1 MRTLALA
8 LLAIVATGAAPQA
21 AAQAAAQGPAA
32 ARPAAPARAVASTPI
47 PAKWQPGRHYRLL
60 NPSVPTNVAPGKVEV
75 VEVFWYGCGACYMLD
90 PYLESW
96 KKTKPAGA
104 ELVRLPV
111 TWNDGAKR
119 HAKLFYALQALKQ
132 DGRLH
137 TKIFDTIHRGGNGL
151 IARDDAGTLAL
162 QRDWAKANGVDPT
175 AFTNAWNSMSVDVK
189 LRQAEDLVRR
199 YRVEGTPAMI
209 INGKYFTDVTSAGGV
224 PQMLELI
231 NALVA
236 SETRR

>member
-1 MRTLALA
+1 MIARALRNASALIAVVALA
-8 LLAIVATGAAPQA
+8 FAAPQA
-21 AAQAAAQGPAA
+21 AAQGATA
-32 ARPAAPARAVASTPI
+32 ARPAAAPAANPL
-47 PAKWQPGRHYRLL
+47 AKWQAGRHYRVIS
-60 NPSVPTNVAPGKVEV
+60 PAVPTSVATGKVEV

-96 KKTKPAGA
+96 KKTKPAAA

-175 AFTNAWNSMSVDVK
+175 AFTSAWNSMSVDVK

>member
-32 ARPAAPARAVASTPI
+32 ARPAAPARAT
-47 PAKWQPGRHYRLL
+47 
-60 NPSVPTNVAPGKVEV
+60 TGKVEV

-96 KKTKPAGA
+96 KKTKPAAA

-175 AFTNAWNSMSVDVK
+175 AFTSAWNSMSVDVK

>member
-8 LLAIVATGAAPQA
+8 LLGMIAIGATPHAL
-21 AAQAAAQGPAA
+21 AQGTPA
-32 ARPAAPARAVASTPI
+32 ARPAAAPPASTPI
-47 PAKWQPGRHYRLL
+47 PAKWQAGRHYRLL
-60 NPSVPTNVAPGKVEV
+60 NPSAPTTIAPGKVEV

-96 KKTKPAGA
+96 KKTKPAAA
-104 ELVRLPV
+104 ELVRVPV

-137 TKIFDTIHRGGNGL
+137 TKVFDSIHRGGNGL

-189 LRQAEDLVRR
+189 LRQADDLVRR

-209 INGKYFTDVTSAGGV
+209 INGKYFTDTTSAGGV

>member
-8 LLAIVATGAAPQA
+8 LLAIIATGAAPQA

-32 ARPAAPARAVASTPI
+32 ARPAAPARAATSTPI
-47 PAKWQPGRHYRLL
+47 PAKWQAGRHYRLL

-96 KKTKPAGA
+96 KKTKPAAA

-175 AFTNAWNSMSVDVK
+175 AFTSAWNSMSVDVK

-209 INGKYFTDVTSAGGV
+209 INGKYFTDTTSAGGV
-224 PQMLELI
+224 PEMLELI

>member
-8 LLAIVATGAAPQA
+8 LLTVVGFGAAPQA
-21 AAQAAAQGPAA
+21 LAQGTPA
-32 ARPAAPARAVASTPI
+32 ARPAAAPAASTPI
-47 PAKWQPGRHYRLL
+47 PAKWQAGRHYRLL

-96 KKTKPAGA
+96 KKTKPAAA

-137 TKIFDTIHRGGNGL
+137 TKVFDSIHRGGNGL
-151 IARDDAGTLAL
+151 IARDDAATLAL
-162 QRDWAKANGVDPT
+162 QRDWVKANGVDPT
-175 AFTNAWNSMSVDVK
+175 AYTNAWNSMSVDVK
-189 LRQAEDLVRR
+189 LRRR
-199 YRVEGTPAMI
+199 CSNSSTP
-209 INGKYFTDVTSAGGV
+209 SS
-224 PQMLELI
+224 P
-231 NALVA
+231 
-236 SETRR
+236 RRPAAKTAARAPDPARQTVFARP

>member
-1 MRTLALA
+1 MRALALA
-8 LLAIVATGAAPQA
+8 LLAIVATSAAPP
-21 AAQAAAQGPAA
+21 AAAQGVTT
-32 ARPAAPARAVASTPI
+32 ARPAAPAARPAVSTPI
-47 PAKWQPGRHYRLL
+47 PAKWQAGRHYRLL
-60 NPSVPTNVAPGKVEV
+60 NPTVPTNVAPGQVEV

-96 KKTKPAGA
+96 KKTKPAAA

>member
-8 LLAIVATGAAPQA
+8 LLAIIATSTAPQA
-21 AAQAAAQGPAA
+21 AAQAAAPGPATTARTA
-32 ARPAAPARAVASTPI
+32 AGTPI
-47 PAKWQPGRHYRLL
+47 PAKWQAGRHYRLL

-96 KKTKPAGA
+96 KKTKPAAA

-111 TWNDGAKR
+111 TWNDVAKR

-151 IARDDAGTLAL
+151 ITRDDAGTLAL

-189 LRQAEDLVRR
+189 LRQADDLVRR

-209 INGKYFTDVTSAGGV
+209 INGKYFTDVNSAGGV

-236 SETRR
+236 AETRR

>member
-1 MRTLALA
+1 MRALALA

-32 ARPAAPARAVASTPI
+32 ARPAAPARAATSTPI
-47 PAKWQPGRHYRLL
+47 PAKWQAGRHYRLL

-96 KKTKPAGA
+96 KKTKPAAA

-175 AFTNAWNSMSVDVK
+175 AFTNTWNSMSVDVK
-189 LRQAEDLVRR
+189 VRQADDLVRR
-199 YRVEGTPAMI
+199 YRAEGTPYMVVA
-209 INGKYFTDVTSAGGV
+209 GKYATDISMAGGV

-236 SETRR
+236 AESRR

>member
-1 MRTLALA
+1 MTMTTITRPFAFSSIIA
-8 LLAIVATGAAPQA
+8 AVMSLLLIAAAPTADAQGAAVPN
-21 AAQAAAQGPAA
+21 
-32 ARPAAPARAVASTPI
+32 
-47 PAKWQPGRHYRLL
+47 KWQQGRHYR
-60 NPSVPTNVAPGKVEV
+60 SVSPQMPTSVAPGKVEV
-75 VEVFWYGCGACYMLD
+75 LEIFWYGCGACYMLD

-96 KKTKPAGA
+96 KKTKPAAA

-111 TWNDGAKR
+111 TWNDSAKR

-137 TKIFDTIHRGGNGL
+137 TKVFDSIHRGGNGL
-151 IARDDAGTLAL
+151 IARDDASTLAL

-189 LRQAEDLVRR
+189 LRQADDLVRR

-209 INGKYFTDVTSAGGV
+209 INGKYFTDINSAGGV

-236 SETRR
+236 AETRR

>member
-8 LLAIVATGAAPQA
+8 LLAMIAAGASPQA
-21 AAQAAAQGPAA
+21 LTQGTPA
-32 ARPAAPARAVASTPI
+32 ARPAARPAAVPAASTPI
-47 PAKWQPGRHYRLL
+47 PAKWQAGRHYRVL
-60 NPSVPTNVAPGKVEV
+60 NPSVPTTIAPGKVEV
-75 VEVFWYGCGACYMLD
+75 VEVFWYGCGACYTLD

-96 KKTKPAGA
+96 KKTQPAAA

-137 TKIFDTIHRGGNGL
+137 TKVFDSIHRGGNGL
-151 IARDDAGTLAL
+151 IARDDASTLAL

-189 LRQAEDLVRR
+189 LRQADDLVRR

-209 INGKYFTDVTSAGGV
+209 VNGKYFTDIGSAGGV

-236 SETRR
+236 AETRR

>member
-8 LLAIVATGAAPQA
+8 LLAIFATGAAPP
-21 AAQAAAQGPAA
+21 AQAQGAAA
-32 ARPAAPARAVASTPI
+32 ARASAGTPI
-47 PAKWQPGRHYRLL
+47 PAKWQAGRHYRLL
-60 NPSVPTNVAPGKVEV
+60 NPAVPTNVAPGKVEV
-75 VEVFWYGCGACYMLD
+75 VEVFWYGCGTCYMLD

-96 KKTKPAGA
+96 KKTKPAAA
-104 ELVRLPV
+104 ELVRLPI
-111 TWNDGAKR
+111 TWSDSAKR

-132 DGRLH
+132 DQRLH
-137 TKIFDTIHRGGNGL
+137 AKVFDSIHRGGNGL
-151 IARDDAGTLAL
+151 VARDDAGTLAM

-189 LRQAEDLVRR
+189 LRQADELVRR

-209 INGKYFTDVTSAGGV
+209 INGKYFTDIGSAGGV

-236 SETRR
+236 AETRR